1 MFSKKKKSKTWK
13 EGNNVENYLEK
24 KKKGEKISTL
34 HCSSIKNKTKEYKN
48 TKPTK
53 QKQKQ

>member
-24 KKKGEKISTL
+24 KKKERK
-34 HCSSIKNKTKEYKN
+34 
-48 TKPTK
+48 
-53 QKQKQ
+53 